1 MEGELIVRKIREGTV
16 IDHIPRGKALLLLR
30 LMGIKGDEGYR
41 LAVVSNVESKK
52 MGKKDIIK
60 VEGKELKGEEVDLIA
75 LVAPTVTINIVR
87 NFEVVEKRKISVPK
101 IVRGLLKCPNTSCVS
116 NNDPEAVSEF
126 SVRRESPLLISC
138 SYCESRLS
146 GEDVVKQL
154 SGD

>member
-1 MEGELIVRKIREGTV
+1 M
-16 IDHIPRGKALLLLR
+16 
-30 LMGIKGDEGYR
+30 
-41 LAVVSNVESKK
+41 
-52 MGKKDIIK
+52 
-60 VEGKELKGEEVDLIA
+60 KGEEVDLIA